1 MRYRWGKC
9 RAGEDLLGGEVMVL
23 VTVLVT
29 VEGEAVTVT
38 VETGFV

>member
-1 MRYRWGKC
+1 MRYRWSKC
-9 RAGEDLLGGEVMVL
+9 RAGEDLLGGEVLVL

-29 VEGEAVTVT
+29 VEREAVTVT